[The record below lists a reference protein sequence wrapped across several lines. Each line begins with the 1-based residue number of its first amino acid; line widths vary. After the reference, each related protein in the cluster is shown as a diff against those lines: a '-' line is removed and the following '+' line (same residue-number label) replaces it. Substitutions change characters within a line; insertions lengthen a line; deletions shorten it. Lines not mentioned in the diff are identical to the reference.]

1 MSVLSFPRIFFQGF
15 MCWDIPTGNNNDQFP
30 TYAYDKAALNWPYLK
45 QFGIDEKNFRT
56 TFPNWFTSE
65 QAYHPNPND
74 PNETKYSPPAEWNFF
89 GTNACY
95 FVQYENIADGIIR
108 KSRITGGATA
118 YKTPVSQDALFGKPI
133 ALIGD
138 LFGSPDNARPARL
151 VDNNPASSYSSQ
163 IYFNSMSFGDGQ
175 TGISGPCYRRMHS
188 RFIGTLRNPNL
199 PSAGHVSV
207 TWQTCFPKDGLV
219 INPGTSTLLQTLQN
233 MIASGQ
239 AKGVMVRFNTYLNLY
254 FQNGYFNSS
263 PRKPHTLTDQ
273 PAIYKD
279 GLATGNQLVNP
290 CYSRVLGVIG
300 PWYNDEIVS
309 VPEGRFLATNAAL
322 PFKQSPIAHPIQL
335 TASVIK
341 GGPPPD
347 LAAPAAVAGPNI
359 NVPPAQPTGAVQ
371 LGVAFAEID
380 YTKGIVSLDALN
392 TFPESFWQ
400 GDKVDLGTVTLAVQD
415 GQGPPTTIATLAYTD
430 YNQPSYETNG
440 GIIDIKFDPGPNGPA
455 QKLKNGTLVVTA
467 VAATSPPTVVKALVE
482 KPWSANTDDR
492 GIYLNE
498 GESKTFDVSVFFK
511 GKRASN
517 AKLMIA
523 KYAPDLTSGYVG
535 PPVLAIAANAPQIVN
550 VTNGQ
555 TQTVSTDGT
564 NPIQTNV
571 TVVDVDANGV
581 AHVNITAASAGLPVL
596 MFYPFQA
603 GTTLPQPQQEFD
615 TQAIPSGVS
624 FYTTIRVLSFDD
636 DFVDRFIN
644 IWNSPPAPAKPYD
657 PANAWNFVYNNILYL
672 YDMIFPVMLRFVP
685 LGDRQRVEAAID
697 QVLTLIAPSYFAEST
712 LAMPITRDLSEG
724 KRTVLQL
731 WGGLVKK
738 NYPPQPISKPAVP
751 VA

>member
-30 TYAYDKAALNWPYLK
+30 TYAYDKAELNWDYLK
-45 QFGIDEKNFRT
+45 QFGINQNNFRT
-56 TFPNWFTSE
+56 TFMPWCTSE
-65 QAYHPNPND
+65 QTYSGGV
-74 PNETKYSPPAEWNFF
+74 SPPGEWNFF
-89 GTNACY
+89 GTNGCY
-95 FVQYENIADGIIR
+95 FVQYENVADGIVR

-138 LFGSPDNARPARL
+138 LFGSPENARPARL

-163 IYFNSMSFGDGQ
+163 IYFNSMSFGDAQ
-175 TGISGPCYRRMHS
+175 TGFSGPCYRRMHS

-207 TWQTCFPKDGLV
+207 TWQTCFPKDGLI
-219 INPGTSTLLQTLQN
+219 INAGASTLLQTLQK

-239 AKGVMVRFNTYLNLY
+239 AKGIMVRFNTYLNLY
-254 FQNGYFNSS
+254 YQNGYFNAS
-263 PRKPHTLTDQ
+263 PKKPHALKDT
-273 PAIYKD
+273 PAIYKE
-279 GLATGNQLVNP
+279 GLATGDQLVNP

-300 PWYNDEIVS
+300 PWYDDELVS
-309 VPEGRFLATNAAL
+309 VPEGRFLATNGAL
-322 PFKQSPIAHPIQL
+322 PFKQNPTAHPIRL
-335 TASVIK
+335 TASMIK

-380 YTKGIVSLDALN
+380 YAKGIISLDALN
-392 TFPESFWQ
+392 TFPETFWQ
-400 GDKVDLGTVTLAVQD
+400 GDKVDLGTVTLAAQNS
-415 GQGPPTTIATLAYTD
+415 QGGLTTIATLAYTD
-430 YNQPSYETNG
+430 YDEKSYETNG
-440 GIIDIKFDPGPNGPA
+440 GIIDIKFDPGPQGPA
-455 QKLKNGTLVVTA
+455 QKIKDGTLVVTA
-467 VAATSPPTVVKALVE
+467 VTATSPPKVVNALVE

-492 GIYLNE
+492 GIYLNQ

-523 KYAPDLTSGYVG
+523 KYAPALTSDPDSYTGT
-535 PPVLAIAANAPQIVN
+535 PVLAIAANAPQIVN

-555 TQTVSTDGT
+555 TQTVSTDGDK
-564 NPIQTNV
+564 PIQTKV

-581 AHVNITAASAGLPVL
+581 AHVNIQAASAGLPVL

-603 GTTLPQPQQEFD
+603 GAALPQPQQQFD
-615 TQAIPSGVS
+615 GDVPSGVS

-636 DFVDRFIN
+636 AFIDKFIN
-644 IWNSPPAPAKPYD
+644 IWNSPPPPAKPYD
-657 PANAWNFVYNNILYL
+657 PVAAWDFVYNNILYL
-672 YDMIFPVMLRFVP
+672 YDMIYPVMLRFVP

-724 KRTVLQL
+724 KRIVLQL
-731 WGGLVKK
+731 WGSLVKK
-738 NYPPQPISKPAVP
+738 NYPPQPISKPSPP